1 MLPDPPPPPPSPN
14 HNDILDLRFLLIVVG
29 VSNVALLGRDW
40 LKFIKLNWKEMF
52 QVSIVKPKAKEI
64 LDKHKNVFKPA
75 GPEDRIRGHKG
86 KHQYSG

>member
-1 MLPDPPPPPPSPN
+1 M
-14 HNDILDLRFLLIVVG
+14 
-29 VSNVALLGRDW
+29 SNVALLGRDW

-75 GPEDRIRGHKG
+75 GPEDKIRGHKANINIQPAISQG
-86 KHQYSG
+86 FSRHEQCPMHNWRLLKKN